1 MTLHT
6 DNSPETTGTG
16 NGLSNTDINEPTT
29 QDVDA
34 ADENGTI
41 TDEDVSQPAD
51 DSTPE
56 SEFSWDFPLTADST
70 SLCEITNIIVEDDG
84 DLLGDTD
91 LLDRLDGFL
100 NGDTEFRND
109 KEKLQAGQELLFEFF
124 AKHNRA

>member
-6 DNSPETTGTG
+6 DNSPETTGTD
-16 NGLSNTDINEPTT
+16 NGLPNTDINEPTT

-51 DSTPE
+51 DSTPAE
-56 SEFSWDFPLTADST
+56 GFSWDFPLTADST
-70 SLCEITNIIVEDDG
+70 SLCEITNIIDEDDG

-91 LLDRLDGFL
+91 LL
-100 NGDTEFRND
+100 
-109 KEKLQAGQELLFEFF
+109 
-124 AKHNRA
+124 